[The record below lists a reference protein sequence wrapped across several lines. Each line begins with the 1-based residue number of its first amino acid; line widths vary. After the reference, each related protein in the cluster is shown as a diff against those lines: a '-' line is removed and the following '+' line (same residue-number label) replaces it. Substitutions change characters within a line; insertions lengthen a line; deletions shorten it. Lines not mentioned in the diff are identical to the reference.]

1 MSQLKTNVYLSTVKA
16 DQFINDVQNI
26 ITQYLHLNFND
37 YDDENIPEYS
47 TSYKVLALST
57 SGYGET
63 LYDTVVKTITDH
75 VKETTLLKARTSS
88 EFRPLWAL
96 LDCWNNFLQS
106 LWAILRL
113 FKNLQSYFIVD
124 NIQLDSVDVFSK
136 KIFTTEI
143 VMQQGVI
150 EKLDGFLR
158 NSTNTD
164 YRGRVYNQVPD
175 MFELLNEANGRRISI
190 EILTSRS
197 KVSSLTVSKS

>member
-75 VKETTLLKARTSS
+75 VKEKTLLKARTSS

-106 LWAILRL
+106 LWAISRL
-113 FKNLQSYFIVD
+113 LENLQSFFIVD
-124 NIQLDSVDVFSK
+124 NIQLDSVDVLSK
-136 KIFTTEI
+136 KIFTTE
-143 VMQQGVI
+143 VLMQQGVI

-158 NSTNTD
+158 NPTNTD
-164 YRGRVYNQVPD
+164 YRGRVYSQVPD
-175 MFELLNEANGRRISI
+175 MFELLNEANGRRITI
-190 EILTSRS
+190 DILLSGS
-197 KVSSLTVSKS
+197 KLRV

>member
-1 MSQLKTNVYLSTVKA
+1 MGQLKTNAYLLTVKA

-47 TSYKVLALST
+47 TSYKVLTLST
-57 SGYGET
+57 NGYGQT

-106 LWAILRL
+106 LWAISRL
-113 FKNLQSYFIVD
+113 LNNLQSFFID
-124 NIQLDSVDVFSK
+124 KNIKLDSVDVFSK

-158 NSTNTD
+158 NPTNTD
-164 YRGRVYNQVPD
+164 YRGRVYSQVPD